1 MMDLCSFMYL
11 RPGNVWQDFIVK
23 RKVVKND
30 NGYPIESTEEAG
42 TLTGILGEASANDA
56 DRTRYRW
63 NQDQH
68 SLTHTLVIREKAEV
82 YKGDWLVLGDR
93 VFLVLL
99 YEDIG
104 SLGINGLIYLEER
117 NDVK

>member
-1 MMDLCSFMYL
+1 MMGLCSFMYL
-11 RPGNVWQDFIVK
+11 RPGNVWMDFLIK

-30 NGYPIESTEEAG
+30 KGYAVDSTEEAG

-56 DRTRYRW
+56 DRTRHRW
-63 NQDQH
+63 DQDQH
-68 SLTHTLVIREKAEV
+68 SLTHTLVLREKAEIHR
-82 YKGDWLVLGDR
+82 GDWLILGDR

-104 SLGINGLIYLEER
+104 NLGAAGLVYLEER